1 MMTASYILSATDGLD
16 GIGGLLPLALT
27 ENPFE
32 KFGVNWYDFVSQ
44 AVAFLIIAWILNKFV
59 FKTVMKSV
67 EERHRAEEETRANNE
82 RLKQELQNI
91 EEQRNAVMKQAHEE
105 ADRFV
110 ENAKARIA
118 ELILREQ
125 VRSEKMGEEIIAQA
139 REDGLQ
145 MQVRLKAE
153 LRSEIA
159 ALVVTLT
166 EQLTRM
172 ELDETERKRLL
183 QKAIDEVAEPLGA

>member
-1 MMTASYILSATDGLD
+1 MTGPNILSVLD
-16 GIGGLLPLALT
+16 GVRGLPLLAVAS

-32 KFGVNWYDFVSQ
+32 RFGVNWYDFASQ
-44 AVAFLIIAWILNKFV
+44 AIAFLIIAWILNKFV

-82 RLKQELQNI
+82 RLKQELQSI
-91 EEQRNAVMKQAHEE
+91 EEQRNEVMKQAREE

-110 ENAKARIA
+110 ETAKARMA

-125 VRSEKMGEEIIAQA
+125 ARSAKIGEEMLAQA
-139 REDGLQ
+139 REDGEQL
-145 MQVRLKAE
+145 QVRLKAE

-159 ALVVTLT
+159 ALVVNLT
-166 EQLTRM
+166 EQLTRT
-172 ELDETERKRLL
+172 ELGEPDRKRLL
-183 QKAIDEVAEPLGA
+183 QAAIDEIAEPFGA